1 MRYVNCRCMISRLIV
16 IDFLSS
22 FSLRIC
28 AMTFIAMSLGG
39 ISIRY
44 FGGYGD
50 TADFFR
56 GCLLL
61 FPCLVLLKVWRIVYY
76 TMSKRVRLRSTYW
89 YMQSSI
95 PIRHAVKIFHISL
108 YTSSSTKV
116 QMK

>member
-1 MRYVNCRCMISRLIV
+1 
-16 IDFLSS
+16 
-22 FSLRIC
+22 
-28 AMTFIAMSLGG
+28 MTFIAISLGG

-61 FPCLVLLKVWRIVYY
+61 AFRALAC
-76 TMSKRVRLRSTYW
+76 SKYVELSTKYDEQACPSMRSTYW

-108 YTSSSTKV
+108 YTSTGTKV